1 MVGSNLCMCV
11 IRIIDARSI
20 VDITVAWPFALMNT
34 LIVSIQS
41 YVMATRPFAY
51 MLISGICFIA
61 VCVVSF
67 LDIYPSIKVL
77 KSVITRKNEF
87 SDNR

>member
-1 MVGSNLCMCV
+1 
-11 IRIIDARSI
+11 
-20 VDITVAWPFALMNT
+20 
-34 LIVSIQS
+34 
-41 YVMATRPFAY
+41 MATRPFAY